1 MRFASTLVVLLQN
14 LIVRDAGREKLV
26 PQDVSAAALVDDW
39 TEWDERSLQPAIRQ
53 GNAAA
58 IQACLQE
65 LAAGITSSGF
75 LHGDSPTLADI
86 CIYSTLLPA
95 TTAQQVHSLYDS

>member
-1 MRFASTLVVLLQN
+1 M
-14 LIVRDAGREKLV
+14 
-26 PQDVSAAALVDDW
+26 PQDVSAAALVEDW
-39 TEWDERSLQPAIRQ
+39 TEWDERCLQPAIGQ

-65 LAAGITSSGF
+65 LAAGISSTGF
-75 LHGDSPTLADI
+75 LHGNSPTLADI

-95 TTAQQVHSLYDS
+95 VTANQVHSPLTKA